1 MSKEEWDDVEMLL
14 SYPYGGKAELL
25 IDGYRITIIVAQ
37 EKPLKYVFVVYI
49 DGKLNSEWI
58 LKDCEIRRKFFQ
70 KHTKSLLTAQDKKR
84 LSKERKEV
92 REAIIKKNTYYWYSP
107 YWNSFRSLKSHFI
120 KNNKNI
126 VWLKEDKEEYT

>member
-1 MSKEEWDDVEMLL
+1 MTKEEWNEVEMLL

-49 DGKLNSEWI
+49 DGKLNGEWI

-70 KHTKSLLTAQDKKR
+70 KHTKSLLTAQDKKQ

-92 REAIIKKNTYYWYSP
+92 REAIIKKSTFYWYSP

-126 VWLKEDKEEYT
+126 VWLKEDKEEYS